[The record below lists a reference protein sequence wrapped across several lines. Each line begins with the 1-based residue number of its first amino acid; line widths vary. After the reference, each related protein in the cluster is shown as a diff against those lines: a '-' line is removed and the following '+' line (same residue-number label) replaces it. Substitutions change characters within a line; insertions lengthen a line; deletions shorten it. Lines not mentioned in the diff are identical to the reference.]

1 MWFEKRPLVERAA
14 HHPAQDGLDL
24 PPKLDSLAQ
33 QLSQEAQSL
42 VECYPARSGDE
53 FAAMATA
60 VAATSRDWRGV
71 RRVAIAAGVCA
82 ATVLVAFLSWRAAE
96 RFNGDGG
103 VADGHR
109 LAAEQSSQIA
119 QLNDGGGFGRQ
130 TGEPIGDEENV
141 LKGLSG
147 AEQEAV
153 LDLIESQAMHKTSL
167 SI

>member
-1 MWFEKRPLVERAA
+1 MTPRQPDLVALYRT
-14 HHPAQDGLDL
+14 L
-24 PPKLDSLAQ
+24 
-33 QLSQEAQSL
+33 QLIRRCEEQL
-42 VECYPARSGDE
+42 ARSHQ
-53 FAAMATA
+53 
-60 VAATSRDWRGV
+60 RGLIHGACHTYV
-71 RRVAIAAGVCA
+71 GQEAIAAGVCA